1 VHPWA
6 ATPWGKSWP
15 IVNGEVKRER
25 ERERGE
31 RTWIVKIMEGL
42 VEPEKSLNCPST
54 GVCFCVDLGVFI
66 SFLGSYIAIKAYISD
81 MLKM

>member
-1 VHPWA
+1 
-6 ATPWGKSWP
+6 
-15 IVNGEVKRER
+15 
-25 ERERGE
+25 
-31 RTWIVKIMEGL
+31 MEGL